1 MAHPALL
8 PVSRLSLVGALL
20 LAAACGSDETAP
32 AEDHT
37 PATYNLI
44 VDDVPQAAPYAL
56 TAGQT
61 SRVQIKF
68 FNAAGE
74 DLDDVEADHF
84 AGLTFNPIALG
95 TATRLADHHF
105 QFDVTAPSAGS
116 GTLQVGYGHDD
127 AADEKTFNPVA
138 VTVAADGGGPL
149 Q

>member
-8 PVSRLSLVGALL
+8 PMSRLSLVGALL

-44 VDDVPQAAPYAL
+44 IDDVPQAAPYVL

-68 FNAAGE
+68 SNAADEELG
-74 DLDDVEADHF
+74 DVVAVLVG
-84 AGLTFNPIALG
+84 GLSVNPITQA
-95 TATRLADHHF
+95 TANQLADNHF
-105 QFDVTAPSAGS
+105 QF
-116 GTLQVGYGHDD
+116 
-127 AADEKTFNPVA
+127 
-138 VTVAADGGGPL
+138 
-149 Q
+149 